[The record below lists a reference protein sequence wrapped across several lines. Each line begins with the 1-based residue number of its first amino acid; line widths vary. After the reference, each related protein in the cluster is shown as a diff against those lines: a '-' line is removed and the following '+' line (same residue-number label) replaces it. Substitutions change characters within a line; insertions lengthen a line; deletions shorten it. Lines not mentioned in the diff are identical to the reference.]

1 MIRSRPRFR
10 KEDRCQRNVAEGN
23 RDVSSN
29 ERISARITRPKKEKM
44 SKKTLIE
51 KLKTEFLG
59 GGVTIL
65 MQPFAD
71 HGRVFCLG
79 D

>member
-1 MIRSRPRFR
+1 
-10 KEDRCQRNVAEGN
+10 
-23 RDVSSN
+23 
-29 ERISARITRPKKEKM
+29 M

-59 GGVTIL
+59 GGATIL